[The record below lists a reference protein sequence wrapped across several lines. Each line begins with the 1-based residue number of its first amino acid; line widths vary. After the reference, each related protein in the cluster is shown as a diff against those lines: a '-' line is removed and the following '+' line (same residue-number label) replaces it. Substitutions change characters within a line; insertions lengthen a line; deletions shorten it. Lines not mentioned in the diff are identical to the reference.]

1 MNSSSH
7 SILTLNVRG
16 LRNAKKI
23 KCIFKIFKDGRYEI
37 IALQETYLLESDV
50 DVTKREWGENFY
62 LYAGTTRYKGL
73 LTLFSKNI

>member
-1 MNSSSH
+1 MKNSSH

-23 KCIFKIFKDGRYEI
+23 KCIFKIFKDGRYDI

-50 DVTKREWGENFY
+50 DVTKSEWGKN
-62 LYAGTTRYKGL
+62 L
-73 LTLFSKNI
+73 LLMCGYNKK